1 MENLLN
7 FKETGDRRRKK
18 GDGRRKKGD
27 GRKEIIF
34 EKFSAYNLAAISN
47 NF

>member
-1 MENLLN
+1 MENQLN

-34 EKFSAYNLAAISN
+34 KNLALII
-47 NF
+47 